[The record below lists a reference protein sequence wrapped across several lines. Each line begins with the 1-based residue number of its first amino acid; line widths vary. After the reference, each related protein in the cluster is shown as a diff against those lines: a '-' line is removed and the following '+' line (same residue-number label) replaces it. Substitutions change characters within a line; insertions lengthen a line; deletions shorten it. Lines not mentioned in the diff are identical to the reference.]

1 MITRLVIAWTFFPQW
16 FHPWANGGHGCPIS
30 TCITFFNM
38 PCILGLNNHSS
49 IIHLGVGMR
58 FINYYIMPKSW
69 R

>member
-1 MITRLVIAWTFFPQW
+1 
-16 FHPWANGGHGCPIS
+16 
-30 TCITFFNM
+30 M